1 MDHHPYG
8 SGGCR
13 AAPTVVGA
21 LLIAVIVLPS
31 AILHG
36 SPPAKEG
43 GKKPSG
49 AKKGGK
55 GAASKESDKVIVWL
69 RVGEVVDGGVKIIV
83 QPFQR
88 LQDIAKAYG
97 LGTDE
102 ILKANNN
109 LSPNMIKAGQKLFI
123 PGAASV
129 KAIKTF
135 VPADEIDELEGTGV
149 QVEGG
154 EAQGDKGK
162 KGGGQELIKSGEITD
177 KGVLHTVQHG
187 QTLNKIA
194 SAYGVGV
201 GEIKKA
207 GNLKDGD
214 VIQPG
219 QKVLVPGAKK
229 VVGVPGTPLSGAEAA
244 AAGNAVVSGKLVK
257 AGVLHTV
264 MPGQT
269 LWDISKAYG
278 KKVDAILK
286 ANSLTNMNMI
296 KMGMKLI
303 IPGATKVVA
312 VPCSKKGSLVYLQ
325 PVTFHRIHTGET
337 KALSLF
343 TPDGKINK
351 VTSKVFQGMMFD
363 HRTNKE
369 HKIHSRLIY
378 LVAKVAEHFE
388 FKTLIIYSGYR
399 AYDKEQQTKE
409 SKHNVGRAIDFSVEG
424 VSNWKLMKYCRT
436 FTNVGV
442 GYYPRSYFVHLDVRE
457 QDAFWIDYS
466 GPGQKPKYGKKKPG
480 LEKKAVKGAIPPQ
493 AGVDDEA
500 ESDAADVDIT
510 AEGKAPEDG
519 P

>member
-1 MDHHPYG
+1 MEHRPVR
-8 SGGCR
+8 SGGL
-13 AAPTVVGA
+13 
-21 LLIAVIVLPS
+21 LLIAVV
-31 AILHG
+31 AMAAAVLHG
-36 SPPAKEG
+36 APPPKEG

-55 GAASKESDKVIVWL
+55 ASSSKESDKVIVWL
-69 RVGEVVDGGVKIIV
+69 RVGEVVDGGVKITV

-97 LGTDE
+97 LGTGE
-102 ILKANNN
+102 ILEANNN

-135 VPADEIDELEGTGV
+135 VPADRIDELEGTGV

-154 EAQGDKGK
+154 EAPAGKGK
-162 KGGGQELIKSGEITD
+162 KGGGPELIKSGEITD

-194 SAYGVGV
+194 AAYGVGV

-214 VIQPG
+214 VLKPG
-219 QKVLVPGAKK
+219 QKVLVPGATK

-244 AAGNAVVSGKLVK
+244 AAGSGVVSGKLVK

-278 KKVDAILK
+278 KKVDVLLK

-303 IPGATKVVA
+303 IPGATKVVP

-325 PVTFHRIHTGET
+325 PITFHRIHTGET
-337 KALSLF
+337 KSLTLF
-343 TPDGKINK
+343 SPDGKINK
-351 VTSKVFQGMMFD
+351 ATAKVFQGMMFD

-399 AYDKEQQTKE
+399 VYDKEQQTKE
-409 SKHNVGRAIDFSVEG
+409 SKHNVGRAIDFAVEG

-466 GPGQKPKYGKKKPG
+466 GPGQKPKYGKKKIG

-500 ESDAADVDIT
+500 ESDAADVEIPAAKD
-510 AEGKAPEDG
+510 DG